1 MSGPT
6 RAGGVYIPPHRLAA
20 ARAEAEAAARAADAA
35 DEEAQR
41 ARQRFAWEALRKAI
55 NGLINKV
62 NTINMVNIV
71 TELFRQNLVRG
82 RGLVCRAV
90 LKAQMA
96 SPGFTHVYAALVAVL
111 NTKLPELGELLLKRV
126 IIGFRRAYKRNN
138 KIVAVALAKFLGHLV
153 NHRVAHELI
162 ALQVL
167 TVLLEQP
174 TDDSVE
180 VAIGFVKEVGAL
192 LSELTPAG
200 TSAVFDRFRAVLQ
213 EGAID
218 KRVQYMIEGLFAVR
232 KARFV
237 DHPTIPGDLDL
248 VEAGDQITHD
258 LSLDDDALA
267 GEEELDVW
275 RFDPDFDA
283 SETAWAAIRS
293 EILGDDAAEG
303 DGGGGGGGGDG
314 GAAAGGDIAAGADA
328 EALEAAMG
336 DDDRDGGPLVVAA
349 VAAAPP
355 PAPAAGGAGGVG
367 MSIVD
372 MTETDVINLKKSIY
386 LTIMNSLDFE
396 ECAHKLMR
404 LNIPRGA
411 EKELASMLVECC
423 SQERT
428 FLRYY
433 ALLGQRFCMVSS
445 VYQDAFEL
453 VFAEQ
458 YATIHRLETNKLRNV
473 AKFFAHLL
481 HTDALPWTVLEYI
494 RVTEKET
501 TSASRIFI
509 KVLTQELSEYL
520 GLATLRDR
528 LTDAVM
534 QPSFAGLFPTGNP
547 TDTKFA
553 INFFTSIGLGALT
566 EGMRAALKD
575 MARQAALA
583 AAAAPPPPPPPAAVA
598 ATAAA
603 AAAAAAA
610 SRGGGRRRGRSS
622 SSRSSSGSRS
632 RSWSTSYYT
641 YSGSSRSGSYSSYSR
656 SPSPRHGGRRGGG
669 RSPSSSRSRSPP
681 RKRTSA
687 AAPRQRS
694 PSPPP
699 RVAAGGAGGGRGRP
713 ARSRTPPPPRDGER
727 ARGGV
732 AASRR
737 SPSPA
742 RRPAARSPPRRRSV
756 DRHGDRDAAARG
768 AEGGTRRPVPRG
780 APAEEDDL
788 MADERGRPD
797 RGVEVA
803 RGDSGGRRSR
813 SPVRQGSA
821 RGGWGEDR
829 DRGDE
834 RWAGRERR

>member
-20 ARAEAEAAARAADAA
+20 ARAEAEAAARAAGDA
-35 DEEAQR
+35 DVEAQR

-71 TELFRQNLVRG
+71 TELFRLNLVRG

-96 SPGFTHVYAALVAVL
+96 SPGFTHVYAALLAVL

-213 EGAID
+213 EGGID

-232 KARFV
+232 KAKFV
-237 DHPTIPGDLDL
+237 DHPAIPSDLDL

-258 LSLDDDALA
+258 VSLDDDTLA

-283 SETAWAAIRS
+283 SEAAWAAIRT
-293 EILGDDAAEG
+293 EILGDDAE
-303 DGGGGGGGGDG
+303 
-314 GAAAGGDIAAGADA
+314 GAAAGGEGGAGGGVGDIVSGADA
-328 EALEAAMG
+328 EALEAAM
-336 DDDRDGGPLVVAA
+336 DDDDDGGGAGGATVVATPA
-349 VAAAPP
+349 AAAPP
-355 PAPAAGGAGGVG
+355 PPPQAPHGGAGGVG
-367 MSIVD
+367 MDIVD
-372 MTETDVINLKKSIY
+372 MTETDLINLKKSIY

-494 RVTEKET
+494 HVTEKET

-520 GLATLRDR
+520 GLASLRDR
-528 LTDAVM
+528 LEDPIM
-534 QPSFAGLFPTGNP
+534 RPSFAGLFPVSNP
-547 TDTKFA
+547 ADTKFA

-566 EGMRAALKD
+566 EGMRAALKE

-583 AAAAPPPPPPPAAVA
+583 AAAAPPPAPAAPAPPAPA
-598 ATAAA
+598 AHAGKA
-603 AAAAAAA
+603 
-610 SRGGGRRRGRSS
+610 RRGRSA
-622 SSRSSSGSRS
+622 SRSGSSYSSRS
-632 RSWSTSYYT
+632 RSWSSSYYT

-656 SPSPRHGGRRGGG
+656 SPSPPRRDNRTGGRESGGARPRSPVRPRSPARTGGAARDPPAAGGRRASSRSYSPPPPPPPARAAEVLRRAPSTERP
-669 RSPSSSRSRSPP
+669 RSPARARAEPPRRRSRSPARPRSRSPP
-681 RKRTSA
+681 ARR
-687 AAPRQRS
+687 APRPEDRLAPS
-694 PSPPP
+694 PSPPRP
-699 RVAAGGAGGGRGRP
+699 RGGRVGAAG
-713 ARSRTPPPPRDGER
+713 D
-727 ARGGV
+727 
-732 AASRR
+732 
-737 SPSPA
+737 
-742 RRPAARSPPRRRSV
+742 
-756 DRHGDRDAAARG
+756 D
-768 AEGGTRRPVPRG
+768 
-780 APAEEDDL
+780 DDL
-788 MADERGRPD
+788 MADERGRD
-797 RGVEVA
+797 VGLRG
-803 RGDSGGRRSR
+803 GGGRRSR
-813 SPVRQGSA
+813 SPVA
-821 RGGWGEDR
+821 RGGDTEWSGDR
-829 DRGDE
+829 DRG
-834 RWAGRERR
+834 GRGRGGGAWGGR